1 MARPGRVEVVAQ
13 GQVLARITA
22 TITETD
28 EIGTSIQLLDQML
41 VIEKHFGV
49 RLTVPYPE
57 HLPAIEW
64 AHEVATSGVWTQ
76 PKNLNVP
83 CGSALLRNI
92 AQAILAKPDERCTIK
107 FLLPRTL
114 DLPGARVCLGP
125 ERVVLQPVVLP
136 RSPEELLRIAAE
148 MQEGDV
154 FDLRLS
160 VPPDGVL
167 RFEYLDHLPLLEIA
181 DRYADLAD
189 SEMDGGLTPEMSDEL
204 AQLRE
209 AYERRTTPHLV
220 VAEND
225 YRALQAALD
234 S

>member
-1 MARPGRVEVVAQ
+1 MARPGRIEVVAQ

-22 TITETD
+22 AITD
-28 EIGTSIQLLDQML
+28 VADLDASIQLLDQML
-41 VIEKHFGV
+41 VIEEHFGV
-49 RLTVPYPE
+49 QLTVPYPG
-57 HLPAIEW
+57 HMAAIEW
-64 AHEVATSGVWTQ
+64 ALDVATSGVWARQGT
-76 PKNLNVP
+76 LNVP
-83 CGSALLRNI
+83 CGSTLLRNV
-92 AQAILAKPDERCTIK
+92 AQAILAKPDERFTIK

-125 ERVVLQPVVLP
+125 ERVILQPVVLP
-136 RSPEELLRIAAE
+136 RPPEDLLRIAGE
-148 MQEGDV
+148 MQEDDV

-181 DRYADLAD
+181 NRYADLAD
-189 SEMDGGLTPEMSDEL
+189 AEMDGGLTPEMSDEL

-209 AYERRTTPHLV
+209 AYERRTTPRLV